1 MGDPAGVLAPRQVW
15 QVRGGDRFGRSHPRR
30 YIPLR
35 TRRVEPF
42 FRLVSAQASTGVPI
56 SFGVLTTDSIEQ
68 AIERSGT
75 KAGNKGGEAAMTA
88 LVEGSERRGWAR
100 PRVDRVSFASHE
112 WARFYE

>member
-1 MGDPAGVLAPRQVW
+1 
-15 QVRGGDRFGRSHPRR
+15 
-30 YIPLR
+30 
-35 TRRVEPF
+35 
-42 FRLVSAQASTGVPI
+42 LVSAQASTGVPI

-100 PRVDRVSFASHE
+100 PRVDRVSFCLTGGLVFERELVFTSERRVDDSERRGWVRARVDRVSFASHE